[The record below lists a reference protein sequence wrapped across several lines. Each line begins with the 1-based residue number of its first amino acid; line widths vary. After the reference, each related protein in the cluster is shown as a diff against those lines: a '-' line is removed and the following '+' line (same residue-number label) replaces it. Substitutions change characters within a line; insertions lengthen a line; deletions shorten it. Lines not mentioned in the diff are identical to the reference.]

1 MGIDIVHTA
10 FRYLVA
16 REQEGAAGVE
26 EARGVREDA
35 IFSVLGIGG
44 VEQWWRAWLDVWG
57 RRTYH
62 LTLDSD

>member
-44 VEQWWRAWLDVWG
+44 VE
-57 RRTYH
+57 
-62 LTLDSD
+62 